1 MQSETGQRGEDC
13 ATKYLESYGYK
24 ICERNFR
31 TPFGELDI
39 VCRKENVIIFVEVKT
54 LKENASGFTP
64 ELHFTENKMQK
75 MQRTIRAYL
84 KDRLVI
90 GIDYQLDLV
99 AVELKGNS
107 EVKDIRHYEN
117 ITM

>member
-1 MQSETGQRGEDC
+1 
-13 ATKYLESYGYK
+13 
-24 ICERNFR
+24 
-31 TPFGELDI
+31 
-39 VCRKENVIIFVEVKT
+39 
-54 LKENASGFTP
+54 
-64 ELHFTENKMQK
+64 

-107 EVKDIRHYEN
+107 EVKDVRHYEN